1 MSPQDFKRKQ
11 HWFHSHLWTHLFF
24 ANFEPNST
32 TFIEPAE
39 IFPERYRSTCH
50 GISAVAGK
58 AGAMIGAFGFW
69 YAAQNQGKSMVDP
82 GYPTGIGM
90 KNALIVLGVINVFG
104 FLLTFLVP
112 GPKGR
117 CLEEISGEKE
127 EVDQA
132 HPAGAEAV

>member
-1 MSPQDFKRKQ
+1 
-11 HWFHSHLWTHLFF
+11 
-24 ANFEPNST
+24 
-32 TFIEPAE
+32 
-39 IFPERYRSTCH
+39 
-50 GISAVAGK
+50 
-58 AGAMIGAFGFW
+58 MIGAFGFL

-117 CLEEISGEKE
+117 CLEEISGGRE
-127 EVDQA
+127 EVDQHIPLELKLSSA
-132 HPAGAEAV
+132 NVRALTLLIVRRLRYVAGGKNHNINKNIAVQEGPVRKSSDGGG

>member
-1 MSPQDFKRKQ
+1 MNLFMFVLAIPCHHRTLKENNIGFKVIYG
-11 HWFHSHLWTHLFF
+11 LDLFF

-32 TFIEPAE
+32 TSIEPAE

-58 AGAMIGAFGFW
+58 AGAMIGAFGFL

-90 KNALIVLGVINVFG
+90 KNAPTVLGVINVFG

-117 CLEEISGEKE
+117 C
-127 EVDQA
+127 
-132 HPAGAEAV
+132 